1 MRWTVGC
8 GHNRRKIMDDEMLSY
23 ELNGLQNEIAKLK
36 DYVKHMTYFCSGVA
50 VVLTFILYSLIS
62 KGLFF

>member
-1 MRWTVGC
+1 
-8 GHNRRKIMDDEMLSY
+8 MDDEMLSY

-50 VVLTFILYSLIS
+50 VLLTFILYSLIS

>member
-1 MRWTVGC
+1 MSEE
-8 GHNRRKIMDDEMLSY
+8 DDYEEMLSY

-50 VVLTFILYSLIS
+50 VL
-62 KGLFF
+62 LFFIFYQLFSRGVIPFF